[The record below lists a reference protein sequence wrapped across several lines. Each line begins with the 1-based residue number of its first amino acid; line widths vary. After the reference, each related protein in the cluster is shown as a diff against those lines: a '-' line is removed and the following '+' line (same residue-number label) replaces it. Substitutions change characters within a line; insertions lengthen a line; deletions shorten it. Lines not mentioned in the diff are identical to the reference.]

1 MFKSIFGKLLF
12 SYILVSL
19 IGLISISVSI
29 GYFYHKQI
37 YKEKKV
43 MLLKMAQRVNELSNM
58 LITDEI
64 STREY
69 MRNLHYLERDE
80 KVMVRLVT
88 KNSYKGLRVIFNS
101 DTEQIVGK
109 ETINEVF
116 QGKEKFLTN
125 NTERNDSFIILG
137 MPFRVGSSVEGGVF
151 LFTPVQNTVKI
162 VRGMYNYIGVAFLII
177 IISTIL
183 VLYYLSKKF
192 TKPLIAMSIAADELA
207 NGEFSH
213 RIDVISYDEIGVL
226 ANSLNNMAE
235 QLQRLEQARREFI
248 ANVSH
253 ELRTPLTTILANTKG
268 IIDGVI
274 REKETEDYL
283 KVNIEE
289 TKRLSLLV
297 NELIEL
303 STLEKGNI
311 KLDKQRTDISQL
323 IESILKQ
330 MELKAREKNLKLDF
344 NIQERIEGDIDKN
357 RIKQVIINL
366 IDNAIKYSPEGGE
379 IAVSLKEKNG
389 ILYIE
394 ISDSGCGI
402 PRDHLPMIF
411 ERFYKV
417 GKDKG
422 VGIGLS
428 LSKGIVQVHG
438 GQIQVESEEGKGAK
452 FIIKIPL

>member
-1 MFKSIFGKLLF
+1 M
-12 SYILVSL
+12 
-19 IGLISISVSI
+19 
-29 GYFYHKQI
+29 
-37 YKEKKV
+37 
-43 MLLKMAQRVNELSNM
+43 
-58 LITDEI
+58 
-64 STREY
+64 
-69 MRNLHYLERDE
+69 
-80 KVMVRLVT
+80 
-88 KNSYKGLRVIFNS
+88 
-101 DTEQIVGK
+101 
-109 ETINEVF
+109 
-116 QGKEKFLTN
+116 
-125 NTERNDSFIILG
+125 
-137 MPFRVGSSVEGGVF
+137 
-151 LFTPVQNTVKI
+151 
-162 VRGMYNYIGVAFLII
+162 
-177 IISTIL
+177 
-183 VLYYLSKKF
+183 
-192 TKPLIAMSIAADELA
+192 
-207 NGEFSH
+207 
-213 RIDVISYDEIGVL
+213 
-226 ANSLNNMAE
+226 
-235 QLQRLEQARREFI
+235 
-248 ANVSH
+248 
-253 ELRTPLTTILANTKG
+253 
-268 IIDGVI
+268 I

>member
-58 LITDEI
+58 LITNEI

-80 KVMVRLVT
+80 KVMVRLIT

-116 QGKEKFLTN
+116 QGKEKFLIN

-192 TKPLIAMSIAADELA
+192 TKPLIAMSVAADELA

-253 ELRTPLTTILANTKG
+253 ELRTPLTTILANTQG

-366 IDNAIKYSPEGGE
+366 IDNAIKYSPEGEE
-379 IAVSLKEKNG
+379 IVVSLKEKNG
-389 ILYIE
+389 ILYIQ

-428 LSKGIVQVHG
+428 LSKGIIQVHG